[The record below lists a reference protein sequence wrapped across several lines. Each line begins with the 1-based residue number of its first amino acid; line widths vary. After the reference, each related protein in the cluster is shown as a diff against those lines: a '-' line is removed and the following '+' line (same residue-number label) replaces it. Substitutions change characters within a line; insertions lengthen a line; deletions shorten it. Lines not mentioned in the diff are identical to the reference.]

1 MGHNGNGD
9 LLGRLCVDNNYYK
22 AMYGNCRSDVI
33 VDESVIS
40 DPIYYYVGSVGTY
53 MYSKI

>member
-9 LLGRLCVDNNYYK
+9 LLERLCVNNNYYK

-40 DPIYYYVGSVGTY
+40 DPIYYYVGTY
-53 MYSKI
+53 NVH